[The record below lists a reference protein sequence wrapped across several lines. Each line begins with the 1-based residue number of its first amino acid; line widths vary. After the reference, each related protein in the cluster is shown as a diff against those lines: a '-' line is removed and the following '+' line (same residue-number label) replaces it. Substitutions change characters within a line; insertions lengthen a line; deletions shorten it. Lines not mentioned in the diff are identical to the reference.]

1 MTLTSKKFNGILL
14 QYNEIRLENVVYNEL
29 LVRGYEVYV
38 GKTTKGE
45 IDFVAVK
52 DGKKEY
58 YQVAYLLATEDV
70 IEREFGAY
78 KDIQDNYPKYVLSMD
93 RFDFS
98 RDGIIHQNMIDF
110 LLER

>member
-1 MTLTSKKFNGILL
+1 M
-14 QYNEIRLENVVYNEL
+14 
-29 LVRGYEVYV
+29 

-52 DGKKEY
+52 DGKSITS
-58 YQVAYLLATEDV
+58 AYLLATEDV

-98 RDGIIHQNMIDF
+98 REGIIHQNIIDY
-110 LLER
+110 LMER